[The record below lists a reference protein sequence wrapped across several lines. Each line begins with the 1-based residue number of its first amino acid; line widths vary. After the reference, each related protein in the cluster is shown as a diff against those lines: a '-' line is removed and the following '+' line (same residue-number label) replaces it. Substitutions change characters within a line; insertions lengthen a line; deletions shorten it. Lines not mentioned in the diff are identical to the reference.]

1 MSVSVCVCV
10 CVILCLW
17 LSHLKNQSNQF
28 NQPSLEIKLL
38 DYNKGFLL
46 ESWQNQWTPFFF
58 PSISVGLAEWAD
70 YTV

>member
-1 MSVSVCVCV
+1 MSVCVCV
-10 CVILCLW
+10 CVCVCMILCLW

-38 DYNKGFLL
+38 DYKGFLL

-58 PSISVGLAEWAD
+58 PSISVSLAK
-70 YTV
+70 